1 MAVVSPSMRF
11 LYVTRKGEGI
21 VFNIDRWTV
30 RGLAALAGVFLLTS
44 GTLAQ
49 TRDVP
54 AYSLRQAIGTAL
66 KNNRDLQHA
75 QLSLMTADEQVR
87 EAWGTLFPTIDAS
100 VGYQRNLAVQE
111 TFVPAVIV
119 DPDADP
125 NELIPVRFGADN
137 IWSAWLFVTQPIF
150 DASAFVGVGTA
161 GRFRSLAEE
170 SLRGEAQQVASQVR
184 RTYYR
189 ALLAREDTRLIEES
203 IARTEQTLRETRGLF
218 NAGLAS
224 SYDVLRL
231 EVRLANMRPNLK
243 RAGNMAAVAERDLS
257 VEMGLD
263 EVTPVRVAG
272 NLHDIDLASIGSN
285 DGANQQL
292 LRLVGLQNALDVSVE
307 AMFETA
313 QKMRSDL
320 RQAQLNYELE
330 NARYNYEQ
338 MTRLPRINAFFNAGI
353 IAAQNGSPSFFG
365 GGPEFRTNAVVL
377 GVSVEIPLFQGFQRS
392 ARVQQRKLGREQAR
406 VQLDLL
412 EREAVNQIRTAFEA
426 LEEARERADAQR
438 WAVDEAGRGFEIV
451 TAQYLAGL
459 SSQLDVTEGEVLLR
473 ESEFNYAQAVF
484 DYLTAQADLD
494 VAIGVVPL
502 VDVPAPAQ
510 ANISISE

>member
-1 MAVVSPSMRF
+1 MF
-11 LYVTRKGEGI
+11 QIE
-21 VFNIDRWTV
+21 RWKV
-30 RGLAALAGVFLLTS
+30 RGLAALAGVFLLAS

-49 TRDVP
+49 TGDSP
-54 AYSLRQAIGTAL
+54 AYSLQQAIGIAL
-66 KNNRDLQHA
+66 DNNRDLQRA
-75 QLSLMTADEQVR
+75 QLSLMTANEQVR
-87 EAWGTLFPTIDAS
+87 EAWGTLLPTVDAS

-125 NELIPVRFGADN
+125 GELIPVRFGADN
-137 IWSAWLFVTQPIF
+137 NWSAWLFVTQPIF

-161 GRFRSLAEE
+161 GRFRSLEEE
-170 SLRGEAQQVASQVR
+170 SVRGQAQQVASQVR

-189 ALLAREDTRLIEES
+189 ALLAREDLRLIEES

-231 EVRLANMRPNLK
+231 EVRLANLRPNLK
-243 RAGNMAAVAERDLS
+243 RAGNMAAVAERELS

-272 NLHDIDLASIGSN
+272 NLHDMNLASIGSN
-285 DGANQQL
+285 EGANQQL
-292 LRLVGLQNALDVSVE
+292 LRMVGLQDALDVSVE
-307 AMFETA
+307 TMFEMA
-313 QKMRSDL
+313 SRNRSDL

-330 NARYNYEQ
+330 NARYKYEQ
-338 MTRLPRINAFFNAGI
+338 TTRLPRINAFFNAGI
-353 IAAQNGSPSFFG
+353 IAAQNGDPRFFG
-365 GGPEFRTNAVVL
+365 GGPQYRTNGAVL

-406 VQLDLL
+406 VQMDLL
-412 EREAVNQIRTAFEA
+412 ERQAVNQIRTAFEA

-484 DYLTAQADLD
+484 DYLIAQADLD

-510 ANISISE
+510 ADISISE